1 VSLNLVFSDL
11 VKLADGLRS
20 KGLTKQAD
28 ELEDKIYQLKQAETH
43 LYKAFEEDG
52 QDLLDFA
59 HPDGSPTVSPAQNQM
74 GQVETLD
81 EAQRKVLEIINKKPT
96 GKFSS
101 EIRDLILIT
110 AEALDL
116 SLIKSGQEKTINLP
130 EVKITNEDPNPNLEG
145 LEGLG
150 DIETSEKDISNEN
163 TTSFDDQ
170 LKDIS
175 PENQEKIFKAKNINN
190 TINKYLSA
198 IKDKI
203 NDVLKSAGVNEDS
216 RPSWF
221 SFNADKVWNGEQTE
235 AYVKRLGNES
245 ITSNEIINFN
255 KSWISLFGNVEPTE
269 ETLQGIIS
277 SLVLSGDYK
286 ALKNK
291 FSDLDPKSASTYF
304 YGAQFVNYNKQSSNE
319 EERKKAL
326 ENGDFRYNI
335 NSNSVYIITFGG
347 GTFDKAL
354 NVGVKSLIPLPVHV
368 DYFGKKLVNQIPS
381 IINSPAQVTFSEN
394 KIQEASSVIWKN
406 IVTKKNDLVS
416 QQNIDIASNNVWSE
430 IKTGLID
437 LKTASDQFSITPV
450 RNSSSLAIGDVQ
462 NISSYLENNS
472 PQINKTLFGLKDLG
486 LESVTS
492 KAASS
497 LGLAAKQVNILLNY
511 LIDNQL
517 DPVLDV
523 PAASNSVNI
532 VNVANTFAK
541 IAKIYNN
548 YLKENPELSDR
559 KRQIISN
566 NINLAIQVYKVI
578 SSEKDNVDKPYGYIL
593 RNIPEQLQN
602 LVKSPQALQ
611 ALSQKTLKEALEFTL
626 DKEIKK
632 INKIQNK
639 NLIKHSD
646 DNDNADA
653 AKRKKQLEDAA
664 AQGGFANPNEEANK
678 NVKNIAPRQTS
689 VTKSYDPKD
698 SVQTAVAEMQLVLNN
713 FGRLISKTNPTDGF
727 QIIGT
732 GPKNEVTSRSFDGI
746 WGPNTANSLEK
757 ANKYVGGRLNES
769 VKWIAANK
777 NHVAGT
783 EQIAKNNTAI
793 LNSAIIGMW
802 PQSPGV
808 AGVAWSQ
815 SHQGGQSSVTQTG
828 EILDEISKNINWSDP
843 TSGDPAGPGWGDSA
857 KEFLGVKKSGT
868 IPIYKNNLYSF
879 SSLYR
884 FVTANNLKQIETA
897 SVDKSIGFS
906 YKTWHEILNWFV
918 NRAKYNFSQA
928 GQDENKLKL
937 AQTYYYASKRLLD
950 IINKFPQNEE
960 FIAPTSK
967 LDSLLGGNSNI
978 EKYKKNKQNQEGGFQ
993 GFTSGD
999 MEGTRVQVEEGQSE
1013 SDSSPYQTLPY
1024 DNNTINFNHSLWEQ
1038 TGIRD
1043 KFGLPL
1049 LKLRISDLKGAPS
1062 QVANNLFGG
1071 SVLSPQAREE
1081 AEAKRLGLK
1090 GIWREDVGLVGAN
1103 GDQIFNDNKK
1113 NKLMFKYSPDNTYR
1127 LFLSELRK
1135 ALYDVTRDFAENA
1148 AKESSDQLS
1157 EPYKTWNNTISN
1169 QENRITNQR

>member
-1 VSLNLVFSDL
+1 MSLNLVFSDL

-28 ELEDKIYQLKQAETH
+28 GLEDKIYQLKQAETH

-116 SLIKSGQEKTINLP
+116 SLIKSGQEKPN
-130 EVKITNEDPNPNLEG
+130 EVDI
-145 LEGLG
+145 LG
-150 DIETSEKDISNEN
+150 D
-163 TTSFDDQ
+163 
-170 LKDIS
+170 
-175 PENQEKIFKAKNINN
+175 PA
-190 TINKYLSA
+190 
-198 IKDKI
+198 
-203 NDVLKSAGVNEDS
+203 
-216 RPSWF
+216 
-221 SFNADKVWNGEQTE
+221 
-235 AYVKRLGNES
+235 
-245 ITSNEIINFN
+245 
-255 KSWISLFGNVEPTE
+255 PTE
-269 ETLQGIIS
+269 ELGEGEISEENAKVELALGHEKLQKREEI
-277 SLVLSGDYK
+277 
-286 ALKNK
+286 NK
-291 FSDLDPKSASTYF
+291 EIDKK
-304 YGAQFVNYNKQSSNE
+304 KQILIE
-319 EERKKAL
+319 
-326 ENGDFRYNI
+326 
-335 NSNSVYIITFGG
+335 
-347 GTFDKAL
+347 AL
-354 NVGVKSLIPLPVHV
+354 NVALAKLDANYTTNPAMLLSGRGANFFIEKTKTPVENLNILKQASNTFKDYTPESIAENIFGNKKIPEFLENFKKYETGTNITW
-368 DYFGKKLVNQIPS
+368 DFGANILNSDSDIKKAISEKAATDSRYTFNPESIWKARYAPPAPLGLGITN
-381 IINSPAQVTFSEN
+381 IINPTGSFSNPVLDPAKVNEISKIISEY
-394 KIQEASSVIWKN
+394 
-406 IVTKKNDLVS
+406 
-416 QQNIDIASNNVWSE
+416 
-430 IKTGLID
+430 LI
-437 LKTASDQFSITPV
+437 
-450 RNSSSLAIGDVQ
+450 
-462 NISSYLENNS
+462 
-472 PQINKTLFGLKDLG
+472 QINKSTFSKDNFEIFQKAIKTDEKLVTLKDLLTTSIDHVAG
-486 LESVTS
+486 IPSVRLSSGAVFEKLKIIITDLNKSYEFAQKVTVFQEAIPWFNPITLVMDNLIEARGKIESLKKFLAENPLQENEKGVITDRLTTKETIS
-492 KAASS
+492 SIISTLMSIAS
-497 LGLAAKQVNILLNY
+497 LLKDKTEPDVVNLYNLTARTY
-511 LIDNQL
+511 SALKDA
-517 DPVLDV
+517 VGV
-523 PAASNSVNI
+523 PWSSVYG
-532 VNVANTFAK
+532 K
-541 IAKIYNN
+541 IAKDFPDANTPEILLTQVQQGLEWAQS
-548 YLKENPELSDR
+548 LKKKANLEFNKIVTAQNPFPSDM
-559 KRQIISN
+559 KKTPPTGGN
-566 NINLAIQVYKVI
+566 
-578 SSEKDNVDKPYGYIL
+578 
-593 RNIPEQLQN
+593 
-602 LVKSPQALQ
+602 KSP
-611 ALSQKTLKEALEFTL
+611 T
-626 DKEIKK
+626 
-632 INKIQNK
+632 
-639 NLIKHSD
+639 
-646 DNDNADA
+646 
-653 AKRKKQLEDAA
+653 
-664 AQGGFANPNEEANK
+664 GP
-678 NVKNIAPRQTS
+678 
-689 VTKSYDPKD
+689 TKSYDPKD

-713 FGRLISKTNPTDGF
+713 FGRLISKTNPADGL

-732 GPKNEVTSRSFDGI
+732 GPKNEATSKSFDGI

-757 ANKYVGGRLNES
+757 ANTYVGGRLNES
-769 VKWIAANK
+769 IKWIAANK

-793 LNSAIIGMW
+793 LNSAIIGM
-802 PQSPGV
+802 
-808 AGVAWSQ
+808 
-815 SHQGGQSSVTQTG
+815 GGQSSVTQTG

-978 EKYKKNKQNQEGGFQ
+978 EKYKKNKQYQEDKSQ
-993 GFTSGD
+993 NFTSED
-999 MEGTRVQVEEGQSE
+999 MDGTRAQIGEGQSE

-1024 DNNTINFNHSLWEQ
+1024 DNNTINFNHQLWEQ

-1049 LKLRISDLKGAPS
+1049 LKLRIYDLKGAPS

-1071 SVLSPQAREE
+1071 SVLSPRAREE
-1081 AEAKRLGLK
+1081 AEAKRLSLK
-1090 GIWREDVGLVGAN
+1090 GIWREDVGLVDAN
-1103 GDQIFNDNKK
+1103 GDQIFNDYQK

-1127 LFLSELRK
+1127 LFLGELRK

-1148 AKESSDQLS
+1148 AKESSDRLS